1 MSAASAQADKPAN
14 ESVEQTAA
22 VSPELEHVRCM
33 NCSYSLKGLTIPA
46 HCPECGVSVRASL
59 DFSSVFPANRFD
71 DIVTGLRCHV
81 MAAVLCVFLAT
92 VVVAIQRLQVIVVFA
107 LFILIV
113 FSVGTCKLAGLWSH
127 RRTRTQSILYVL
139 IVTSTISFPLVP
151 LLWLVSENW
160 TLTAFPLTLASSGL
174 AVQLY
179 LILVAHLQIALLLRP
194 ESKSEPPGLF
204 PMATGAINFMILI
217 PGMAVAILILLGGGW
232 VAPLAVLVLGV
243 VSAIWCV
250 WVVWLGICSEILRV
264 RVERHRRNAVK
275 RALSAESM
283 KAI

>member
-1 MSAASAQADKPAN
+1 
-14 ESVEQTAA
+14 
-22 VSPELEHVRCM
+22 
-33 NCSYSLKGLTIPA
+33 
-46 HCPECGVSVRASL
+46 
-59 DFSSVFPANRFD
+59 
-71 DIVTGLRCHV
+71 
-81 MAAVLCVFLAT
+81 MAAVLCVFMAT

-139 IVTSTISFPLVP
+139 IVTSTISFSLVP